1 MVKRSSL
8 DPLEEARAR
17 VKLRYAKAK
26 PVHPGPG
33 TLGKAAM
40 RLTRKAL
47 PKKGATL
54 SRLKV
59 QWSDIVGEQLARLC
73 RPEKLTPAKGGRR
86 LTLKVI
92 PAAAGLVQHQ
102 SEMIRQR
109 VSIAAGGDITAIK
122 LLQGPL
128 SSSPNVKPV
137 QKIPLTDEQRDALI
151 ESAQGIED
159 KKLRD
164 AIVALGEAVLTADPG
179 SDTDS
184 ESAVTPESHESDT
197 PNPLP
202 F

>member
-40 RLTRKAL
+40 RLTRKKL
-47 PKKGATL
+47 PQKAATL
-54 SRLKV
+54 SRLKL
-59 QWSDIVGEQLARLC
+59 QWTEIVGEQLARLC

-86 LTLKVI
+86 LTLMVI

-102 SEMIRQR
+102 SEIIRQR
-109 VSIAAGGDITAIK
+109 VSVAAGGDITAIK
-122 LLQGPL
+122 ILQGHIGA
-128 SSSPNVKPV
+128 KPPARPRAPT
-137 QKIPLTDEQRDALI
+137 PLTPDQKDALLA
-151 ESAQGIED
+151 SARTIQD
-159 KKLRD
+159 KNLRA
-164 AIVALGEAVLTADPG
+164 AIVALGEAVLTADPE
-179 SDTDS
+179 S
-184 ESAVTPESHESDT
+184 EDEASPPPTS
-197 PNPLP
+197 LP

>member
-40 RLTRKAL
+40 RLTRKAI

-59 QWSDIVGEQLARLC
+59 QWPEIVGEQLARLC

-86 LTLKVI
+86 LTLTVI

-102 SEMIRQR
+102 SEMVRQR
-109 VSIAAGGDITAIK
+109 VSVAAGGDIVAIK
-122 LLQGPL
+122 IVQAHFGPAPTTKK
-128 SSSPNVKPV
+128 SIVAPISP
-137 QKIPLTDEQRDALI
+137 EQRDALI
-151 ESAQGIED
+151 ASAQSIED
-159 KKLRD
+159 KNLRD
-164 AIVALGEAVLTADPG
+164 AIVALGEAVLTAEPE
-179 SDTDS
+179 DTVPD
-184 ESAVTPESHESDT
+184 D
-197 PNPLP
+197 NPTLP

>member
-1 MVKRSSL
+1 MVNRSSL

-33 TLGKAAM
+33 TIGTAAM

-47 PKKGATL
+47 PAKGATL

-59 QWSDIVGEQLARLC
+59 QWPEIVGEQLARLC

-86 LTLKVI
+86 LTLLVI

-102 SEMIRQR
+102 GEMIRQR
-109 VSIAAGGDITAIK
+109 VSVTVGGDITAIK
-122 LLQGPL
+122 ILQGHFGAPL
-128 SSSPNVKPV
+128 KTPKSKPV
-137 QKIPLTDEQRDALI
+137 PLTNEQRDALI
-151 ESAQGIED
+151 ESARKIED
-159 KKLRD
+159 KNLRD
-164 AIVALGEAVLTADPG
+164 AIVALGEAVLTAEPVDRETDPE
-179 SDTDS
+179 DPP
-184 ESAVTPESHESDT
+184 A
-197 PNPLP
+197 LP

>member
-33 TLGKAAM
+33 TIGKAAM
-40 RLTRKAL
+40 RLTRKKL
-47 PKKGATL
+47 PTKAPTL

-59 QWSDIVGEQLARLC
+59 QWTEIVGEQLARLC

-86 LTLKVI
+86 LTLTVI

-102 SEMIRQR
+102 SEIIRQR
-109 VSIAAGGDITAIK
+109 VSVAAGGDITAIK
-122 LLQGPL
+122 LIQGHFGPA
-128 SSSPNVKPV
+128 PKVKAN
-137 QKIPLTDEQRDALI
+137 KTIPLTPEQREALLQ
-151 ESAQGIED
+151 SAQQIED
-159 KKLRD
+159 EKLR
-164 AIVALGEAVLTADPG
+164 AALVALGEAVLTADPEE
-179 SDTDS
+179 DAPDRPP
-184 ESAVTPESHESDT
+184 A
-197 PNPLP
+197 LP

>member
-40 RLTRKAL
+40 RLTRKKL
-47 PKKGATL
+47 PNKAPTL

-59 QWSDIVGEQLARLC
+59 QWKEIVGEQLARLC

-86 LTLKVI
+86 LTLTVI

-102 SEMIRQR
+102 SEIIRQR
-109 VSIAAGGDITAIK
+109 VSVAAGGDITAIK
-122 LLQGPL
+122 ILQGHFGALP
-128 SSSPNVKPV
+128 KPPTAAPV
-137 QKIPLTDEQRDALI
+137 PLTPEQRDALLA
-151 ESAQGIED
+151 SAKTIDDE
-159 KKLRD
+159 KLRA
-164 AIVALGEAVLTADPG
+164 AIVALGEAVLTA
-179 SDTDS
+179 
-184 ESAVTPESHESDT
+184 EPEEDT
-197 PNPLP
+197 PDRPPLFRSEP
-202 F
+202 

>member
-40 RLTRKAL
+40 RLTRKKL
-47 PKKGATL
+47 PKKAATL
-54 SRLKV
+54 SRLKL
-59 QWSDIVGEQLARLC
+59 QWTEIVGEQLARLC

-86 LTLKVI
+86 LTLTVI

-102 SEMIRQR
+102 SEIIRQR
-109 VSIAAGGDITAIK
+109 VSVAAGGDITGIK
-122 LLQGPL
+122 LLQGHFGAT
-128 SSSPNVKPV
+128 PV
-137 QKIPLTDEQRDALI
+137 YTKAAAIPLTPEQRDALLAR
-151 ESAQGIED
+151 AQTIED
-159 KKLRD
+159 KKLRA
-164 AIVALGEAVLTADPG
+164 AIVALGEAVLTAEPEDPKPE
-179 SDTDS
+179 DTDS
-184 ESAVTPESHESDT
+184 
-197 PNPLP
+197 LP

>member
-33 TLGKAAM
+33 TIGKAAM

-47 PKKGATL
+47 PKSGATL

-59 QWSDIVGEQLARLC
+59 QWPDIVGEQLARLC
-73 RPEKLTPAKGGRR
+73 HPEKLTPAKGGRR
-86 LTLKVI
+86 LTLMVI

-109 VSIAAGGDITAIK
+109 VSVAAGGDITAIK
-122 LLQGPL
+122 ILQGQIGTAPRRA
-128 SSSPNVKPV
+128 KPARV
-137 QKIPLTDEQRDALI
+137 VPLTPEQRDALVA
-151 ESAQGIED
+151 SAQTIDDE
-159 KKLRD
+159 KLR
-164 AIVALGEAVLTADPG
+164 AALLALGEAVLTAEPE
-179 SDTDS
+179 
-184 ESAVTPESHESDT
+184 ESTPDDDA
-197 PNPLP
+197 PLP

>member
-1 MVKRSSL
+1 MPGKVLQMVKRSSL

-40 RLTRKAL
+40 RLTRNKLPNKA
-47 PKKGATL
+47 PTL

-59 QWSDIVGEQLARLC
+59 QWTEIVGEQLARLC

-86 LTLKVI
+86 LTLTVI

-102 SEMIRQR
+102 SEIIRQR
-109 VSIAAGGDITAIK
+109 VSVAAGGDITAIK
-122 LLQGPL
+122 LIQGHFGA
-128 SSSPNVKPV
+128 SPTLKPN
-137 QKIPLTDEQRDALI
+137 KSTPLTPEQREALLQ
-151 ESAQGIED
+151 SAQQIDDE
-159 KKLRD
+159 KLR
-164 AIVALGEAVLTADPG
+164 AALVALGEAVL
-179 SDTDS
+179 
-184 ESAVTPESHESDT
+184 SAEPEEDAPENS
-197 PNPLP
+197 PALP

>member
-33 TLGKAAM
+33 TIGKAAM
-40 RLTRKAL
+40 RLTRKKL
-47 PKKGATL
+47 PKKAATL

-59 QWSDIVGEQLARLC
+59 EWTDIVGEQLARLC

-86 LTLKVI
+86 LTLIVI

-102 SEMIRQR
+102 SEIIRQR
-109 VSIAAGGDITAIK
+109 VSVAAGGDITAIK
-122 LLQGPL
+122 ILQGQF
-128 SSSPNVKPV
+128 STRGKPARKSV
-137 QKIPLTDEQRDALI
+137 IDLTEEQRAALI
-151 ESAQGIED
+151 ASAQTIED
-159 KKLRD
+159 KNLRE
-164 AIVALGEAVLTADPG
+164 AIVALGEAVLTAEPEEEK
-179 SDTDS
+179 TDRTS
-184 ESAVTPESHESDT
+184 
-197 PNPLP
+197 PLP

>member
-1 MVKRSSL
+1 MAGKVSRMVKRSSL

-33 TLGKAAM
+33 TIGTAAM
-40 RLTRKAL
+40 RLTRKSL

-86 LTLKVI
+86 LTLTVI

-109 VSIAAGGDITAIK
+109 VSIAAGGDITEIK
-122 LLQGPL
+122 ILQGHFGAQRTK
-128 SSSPNVKPV
+128 KPPESV
-137 QKIPLTDEQRDALI
+137 PLTPEQRDALI
-151 ESAQGIED
+151 ASAANIED
-159 KKLRD
+159 QKLRD
-164 AIVALGEAVLTADPG
+164 AIVALGEAVLTAQ
-179 SDTDS
+179 SEDS
-184 ESAVTPESHESDT
+184 TPEAPS
-197 PNPLP
+197 PLP